1 MPPSTSEAPAA
12 TVQCLVR
19 PGRFSSVIIGSFQC
33 VPPPTH
39 ARRPSR
45 LWLNN
50 FDPLMAG
57 DCWPLEVMLNSTH
70 ESILSFIHVWCDRSF
85 MNRAA
90 KTCLLA
96 LHVLAGRPD
105 FTYIHWTYEIDSRN
119 PTFWNIW
126 PRIILYL
133 TGLTAD
139 VLWGDHM
146 HGIQLYGIRLTH
158 YYALQWWKSQK
169 YVSQVFFAWSKMQL
183 QYKTSFYIN

>member
-133 TGLTAD
+133 TGLK
-139 VLWGDHM
+139 
-146 HGIQLYGIRLTH
+146 LYMYSRRTLRGPH
-158 YYALQWWKSQK
+158 
-169 YVSQVFFAWSKMQL
+169 AWYPVIWYSVNPLLCTTMMKIPEICQSGLFCM
-183 QYKTSFYIN
+183 I